1 MLSKTGFLWL
11 SILACF
17 GLAFGLVGWTIWS
30 PVTIGNDYV
39 VWPIYP
45 NLVRSFY
52 DSKGV
57 PTIWYPFYTG
67 GFPFG
72 GLPGVQVFHLPTWL
86 LTLIPDY
93 LNGNA
98 IYWNSVK
105 HVLVFTCGHWTASFF
120 ISRSLRI
127 SFFHSF
133 LLTAP
138 LIYNLRTLD
147 QLRYGIY
154 LEAVVYFQS
163 AMLLAYLYLA
173 KRNVGILIAFGIF
186 VQFCLT
192 AGHPPSL
199 FYGVVIAGFVAVLAF
214 PRWASAEQGG
224 MSALRPLLVP
234 SLHILGVSA
243 LSFLLAAP
251 NWWPSSEMLQMNSV
265 RVLHSTLE
273 WAKALPLTWP
283 RLFNNFFMPWE
294 TEVHSAFGGSALL
307 TILLASTAIFCLLD
321 LRRYWWAILLLF
333 YPFVFSFGGWLFEFF
348 YYNVPGYKWMR
359 IPGRITAMIPLLML
373 TILGYGLFSV
383 FGAEGNHAQ
392 QIKKRL
398 RLSVVI
404 SALLHMIMLVAVSGS
419 VIFDAAWLNSFRE
432 TGFSPHKLNGWSEAM
447 RLTWIVAGLAT
458 SASIAYMLGKQKP
471 TLTIHTY
478 SLLLVLFITQTYLIN
493 RYGTWIVTR
502 YATPTSGEFLTAN
515 HLPFHHTAPLIGP
528 IPLDEEVGGMA
539 TTGYTRFMKAAK
551 GNADCFLPIPQAG
564 GTRRTLL
571 PLYLTRRLVH
581 STDGKCG
588 ASTSEQVNL
597 VAAGQCSPVSGSLVV
612 ASQEVCDKVA
622 RNDSSADLIALNRH
636 TKIESLGPSSVAIRA
651 EATSD
656 AVLVTPF
663 PWVDGFWNVLID
675 GKAAQGFEINGGILG
690 VLIQAGSHHISIN
703 YISERTRKAR
713 YLVFFA
719 TFIIAVLLCFLSLK
733 HFGTAGSIRKIVFIA
748 LISAGAYT
756 SYATFSWASSYTG
769 LPRNKEPLRHNYKAL
784 LRQQLESWSQQSS

>member
-1 MLSKTGFLWL
+1 M
-11 SILACF
+11 
-17 GLAFGLVGWTIWS
+17 WS
-30 PVTIGNDYV
+30 PFTIGNDYV

-52 DSKGV
+52 DSQGM

-98 IYWNSVK
+98 IYWNSLK
-105 HVLVFTCGHWTASFF
+105 HVLVFTCGHWMASFF
-120 ISRSLRI
+120 ISKVLKIR
-127 SFFHSF
+127 FQHAF

-138 LIYNLRTLD
+138 LVYNLRTLD

-173 KRNVGILIAFGIF
+173 KQNLGILIAFGIF

-214 PRWASAEQGG
+214 PKWASEEQGG
-224 MSALRPLLVP
+224 VRALRPLFLPV
-234 SLHILGVSA
+234 LHILGVSA
-243 LSFLLAAP
+243 LSFLLSAP

-265 RVLHSTLE
+265 RVHHSTLE
-273 WAKALPLTWP
+273 WAKVFQLTWSG
-283 RLFNNFFMPWE
+283 LFNNAFLPWE
-294 TEVHSAFGGSALL
+294 TEVHSAFAGSALL
-307 TILLASTAIFCLLD
+307 TIILLATAVFCLLD
-321 LRRYWWAILLLF
+321 LRRYWWAILLLL

-359 IPGRITAMIPLLML
+359 IPGRITAMFPLIML

-383 FGAEGNHAQ
+383 FGAEGARAQ
-392 QIKKRL
+392 QIRKRL
-398 RLSVVI
+398 RLSFTV
-404 SALLHMIMLVAVSGS
+404 SAFLHMLVLIAVLGS
-419 VIFDAAWLNSFRE
+419 VFSDAAWLKSFRE
-432 TGFSPHKLNGWSEAM
+432 IGFSPQKITGWTEAM
-447 RLTWIVAGLAT
+447 RLIWLLSGLAT
-458 SASIAYMLGKQKP
+458 AATIVYMLSKQHSLEKNY
-471 TLTIHTY
+471 IY
-478 SLLLVLFITQTYLIN
+478 SLLLALFVTQAYLIN
-493 RYGTWIVTR
+493 RYGTWIVPR
-502 YATPTSGEFLTAN
+502 HATPTSSEFVTAN

-551 GNADCFLPIPQAG
+551 SNADCFLPIPQAG

-571 PLYLTRRLVH
+571 PLYFTRRIEL
-581 STDGKCG
+581 SAEGKCG
-588 ASTSEQVNL
+588 ANTTEQVNL
-597 VAAGQCSPVSGSLVV
+597 VSQAQCSHGSSSLVV
-612 ASQEVCDKVA
+612 ASQAVCDKVA
-622 RNDSSADLIALNRH
+622 RNDSSADLIALNRL
-636 TKIESLGPSSVAIRA
+636 TQIESLGPSSVAIRA
-651 EATSD
+651 APGSD

-663 PWVDGFWNVLID
+663 PWVDGFWNILID

-690 VLIQAGSHHISIN
+690 VVVQAGSRHISIN

-713 YLVFFA
+713 LLVFLA
-719 TFIIAVLLCFLSLK
+719 ACIVAVFLLYLSLK
-733 HFGTAGSIRKIVFIA
+733 HYGAAGLFGKFV
-748 LISAGAYT
+748 LMVVLSAGAYS
-756 SYATFSWASSYTG
+756 SYATFIWASSYTG
-769 LPRNKEPLRHNYKAL
+769 MPQSKKPLPNNYEAL
-784 LRQQLESWSQQSS
+784 LSQQLEIWRQNSSQ